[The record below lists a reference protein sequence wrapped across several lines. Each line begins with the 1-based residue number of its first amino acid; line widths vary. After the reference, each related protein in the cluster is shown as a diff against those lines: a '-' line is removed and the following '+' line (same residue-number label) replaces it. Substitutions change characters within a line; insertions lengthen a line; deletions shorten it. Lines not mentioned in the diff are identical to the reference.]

1 MPSLSFTAALGLL
14 SLLPAAQAGW
24 NQNSNDNIVV
34 YWGQNSGSVGQNRL
48 SYYCQNAPDVDVIN
62 ISFMVGIT
70 NLNLNLANV
79 GNNCTAFPQAPNLL
93 NCPQVAADIVEC
105 QQTYG
110 KTIMM
115 SLFGSTYTESGF
127 SSSSAAVSAAQ
138 EMWAMYGPVQSGNST
153 PRPFGNAVVDGFD
166 FDLEDPIENNMEPF
180 AAELKSLMD
189 AATSKKFWLSAAPQC
204 PYPDISDESFLDGEV
219 AFDWVNVQF
228 YNNGCGVSHY
238 PADFNWATWDN
249 WAKTVSANKNAKVLI
264 GTPANVGGANAGSFP
279 TDSQLSGAISL
290 AKGTSSFGGVMLW
303 DMAQLFSNTGYL
315 AKIVADLG
323 GSAST
328 PPPPPPS
335 TTLATV
341 TRTSTAASGP
351 TSSAPPSGGNGGSV
365 PQWGQCGGDGYTG
378 PTQCQAP
385 FKCVVESE
393 WWSSCQ

>member
-24 NQNSNDNIVV
+24 NQNSNNNIVV

-79 GNNCTAFPQAPNLL
+79 GNNCTSFPQAPNLL

-115 SLFGSTYTESGF
+115 SLFGSTYSESGF

-138 EMWAMYGPVQSGNST
+138 EIWAMYGPVQSGNST

-180 AAELKSLMD
+180 AAELKTLMN
-189 AATSKKFWLSAAPQC
+189 ANTSKKFYLS
-204 PYPDISDESFLDGEV
+204 V

-238 PADFNWATWDN
+238 PTDFNWATWDN

-279 TDSQLSGAISL
+279 TDSQLSGAINL
-290 AKGTSSFGGVMLW
+290 AKGSSSFGGVMLW

-323 GSAST
+323 APDLPLLLPLAAMAAQSPNGASAVVT
-328 PPPPPPS
+328 DTQAQPS
-335 TTLATV
+335 AKLLSSV
-341 TRTSTAASGP
+341 SWNRSGGLRASKGP
-351 TSSAPPSGGNGGSV
+351 SGLRIDFYASSALEV
-365 PQWGQCGGDGYTG
+365 RI
-378 PTQCQAP
+378 
-385 FKCVVESE
+385 
-393 WWSSCQ
+393 

>member
-1 MPSLSFTAALGLL
+1 M
-14 SLLPAAQAGW
+14 
-24 NQNSNDNIVV
+24 
-34 YWGQNSGSVGQNRL
+34 
-48 SYYCQNAPDVDVIN
+48 YY
-62 ISFMVGIT
+62 S
-70 NLNLNLANV
+70 
-79 GNNCTAFPQAPNLL
+79 
-93 NCPQVAADIVEC
+93 
-105 QQTYG
+105 
-110 KTIMM
+110 
-115 SLFGSTYTESGF
+115 
-127 SSSSAAVSAAQ
+127 
-138 EMWAMYGPVQSGNST
+138 
-153 PRPFGNAVVDGFD
+153 
-166 FDLEDPIENNMEPF
+166 
-180 AAELKSLMD
+180 
-189 AATSKKFWLSAAPQC
+189 
-204 PYPDISDESFLDGEV
+204 
-219 AFDWVNVQF
+219 DWVNVQF

-238 PADFNWATWDN
+238 PTDFNWATWDN

-264 GTPANVGGANAGSFP
+264 GTPANVGGANSGSYP

-303 DMAQLFSNTGYL
+303 DMAQLFTNTGYL

-328 PPPPPPS
+328 PPPPS

-378 PTQCQAP
+378 PTQCQSP